1 MSQGGHIILAAV
13 AAVAAAC
20 AFGVGVA
27 LQHRQVQ
34 LEGSQ
39 APLRLLARLARR
51 KMWLAGIG
59 LAIAAYGCQAIAL
72 TFGPLALVAPIVA
85 TDLLFALPI
94 AAAWARRPMRRR
106 DWAGCALVGGSVAV
120 FVTSSPQSSGR
131 SDAPARD
138 WIIAFTLV
146 ALVAGAAAAVSM
158 VSHSTARAALLSLAA
173 GVLFG
178 MTAAVT
184 LSLTRLRFGDMATLL
199 SHWQPYAVV
208 ILGIS
213 SLLLSATAFKAGP
226 LKASLPIMD
235 TVEPVSG
242 VLIGTA
248 VFGERLAT
256 SPSGLTLQLAA
267 AVVAVTGIIMLG
279 RSRLALGLSPG
290 DPGGPVRAAAVP
302 VPHARPA
309 PEAQP
314 SRRDFAHPE
323 DRARAQDRQPNPAH
337 RGLLGLLHP
346 AYDEHVTVSSFRLR
360 VPGNLRTIG

>member
-1 MSQGGHIILAAV
+1 MSQGGHIILAAI

-279 RSRLALGLSPG
+279 RSRLALGLSPR
-290 DPGGPVRAAAVP
+290 DPGAPVRAATVP

-309 PEAQP
+309 AEAQP